1 MVGRM
6 ITTAWLDI
14 VFRKAAPV
22 SVMTRAIER
31 AFDMGSEEVVRS
43 IGEPMAFSGSSSC
56 LEGSIWEF
64 AYLESCE

>member
-22 SVMTRAIER
+22 KVMTRAIER
-31 AFDMGSEEVVRS
+31 AFDMGREEVVRS
-43 IGEPMAFSGSSSC
+43 IGEPMALSGSSS
-56 LEGSIWEF
+56 
-64 AYLESCE
+64 